1 MVTMQVGY
9 RSSSGMQTPSS
20 TSHWPT
26 RRVVTELWLIGTAL
40 VFFGLDAI
48 GIDDSDATFLIVL
61 MSIVISADIVAGTIC
76 LLKGYLGVGWLALT
90 VWLVLPIGI
99 GISSQILDQ
108 RWESDFFGS
117 VVGAAIVLVVCAP
130 ALTTARRRA
139 RLGSFWESRRWTE

>member
-1 MVTMQVGY
+1 MVTVQVGY
-9 RSSSGMQTPSS
+9 RSKPGRQTPSPKS
-20 TSHWPT
+20 FWPIG
-26 RRVVTELWLIGTAL
+26 RSVVELWLICTAL

-48 GIDDSDATFLIVL
+48 GIDDPDATFLIIL
-61 MSIVISADIVAGTIC
+61 MSIVISASIVAGTIC

-90 VWLVLPIGI
+90 TWLVLPIGI

-117 VVGAAIVLVVCAP
+117 VVGAAVVLVVCAP

-139 RLGSFWESRRWTE
+139 RLGSYWERRRWTE

>member
-1 MVTMQVGY
+1 MQVGY
-9 RSSSGMQTPSS
+9 RTNSGMQKPSS

-26 RRVVTELWLIGTAL
+26 RRVVAELWLICTAL

-48 GIDDSDATFLIVL
+48 GIDDPDATFLIVL
-61 MSIVISADIVAGTIC
+61 MSIVISANIVAGTIC

-90 VWLVLPIGI
+90 AWLVLPIGI
-99 GISSQILDQ
+99 GISSLILDQ

-117 VVGAAIVLVVCAP
+117 VVGAAVVLVVCAP

-139 RLGSFWESRRWTE
+139 RLGSFWERRRWTE

>member
-1 MVTMQVGY
+1 MQVGY

-48 GIDDSDATFLIVL
+48 GIDDPDATFLIVL

-90 VWLVLPIGI
+90 AWLVLPIGI

>member
-1 MVTMQVGY
+1 MQVGY

-20 TSHWPT
+20 TSHWPS
-26 RRVVTELWLIGTAL
+26 RRIVTESWLIGAAL

-48 GIDDSDATFLIVL
+48 GIDDPDATFLIVL
-61 MSIVISADIVAGTIC
+61 MSMMISASIVAGTIC
-76 LLKGYLGVGWLALT
+76 LLKGYPGVGWLALT
-90 VWLVLPIGI
+90 AWMVLPIGI

-117 VVGAAIVLVVCAP
+117 VVGAAVVLVVCAP

-139 RLGSFWESRRWTE
+139 RLGSYWERRRWTE